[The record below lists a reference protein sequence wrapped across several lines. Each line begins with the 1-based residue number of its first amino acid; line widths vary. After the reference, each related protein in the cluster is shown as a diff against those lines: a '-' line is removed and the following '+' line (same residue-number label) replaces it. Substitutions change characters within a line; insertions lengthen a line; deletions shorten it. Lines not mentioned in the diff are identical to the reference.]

1 MKFDYIINNPPYSIG
16 NEITKEIIDNINY
29 DEFINLMPL
38 RAYRKNN
45 LFRYINNKIDFIISN
60 SYAVFDAAVNVPI
73 FSIAKD
79 SIDISYK
86 DFELKYCY
94 DKLLYKFY
102 SENSKRQACYLDH
115 ISPCGRDNFNNID
128 SKKDW
133 CCGIYTPAVEQK
145 NGVAI
150 LSGNMIDLN
159 TFKTNPYE
167 YSKYRYYVWN
177 FLKPAM
183 RVDAV
188 FKPTNNG
195 RDIAQTVTRFKTEKE
210 KDNFLNWWHSAE
222 FNGKYPKAGLSC
234 ILLRGLH
241 KPTSC
246 PFAIAIPNVD
256 WTRLWTDEEILKDYG
271 YNDDEIKEIL
281 HYNDDLISNSWKVNN
296 NENK

>member
-94 DKLLYKFY
+94 DRLLYKFY

-128 SKKDW
+128 SFFVFGSSIILTNGYIKKD
-133 CCGIYTPAVEQK
+133 QK
-145 NGVAI
+145 LAEKE
-150 LSGNMIDLN
+150 
-159 TFKTNPYE
+159 FEKAK
-167 YSKYRYYVWN
+167 KYRNIY
-177 FLKPAM
+177 LRTK
-183 RVDAV
+183 
-188 FKPTNNG
+188 
-195 RDIAQTVTRFKTEKE
+195 TR
-210 KDNFLNWWHSAE
+210 
-222 FNGKYPKAGLSC
+222 
-234 ILLRGLH
+234 
-241 KPTSC
+241 
-246 PFAIAIPNVD
+246 
-256 WTRLWTDEEILKDYG
+256 
-271 YNDDEIKEIL
+271 
-281 HYNDDLISNSWKVNN
+281 
-296 NENK
+296 